1 MRRDQLICSQNK
13 YLRVTKAIT
22 DNLFVLFKEKV
33 KQIKRN
39 VPGKEILT
47 SFNVNYLQIEFILSQ
62 ESIVTDNHYTIMKY
76 SLALNIELM
85 ITRPCKMQI
94 TSQHIFTWPER
105 SSCRPELIC
114 SLNKRNRLK
123 IFAKKFLI
131 NRDILVE
138 KIAYFAL

>member
-105 SSCRPELIC
+105 SSCLPELIC
-114 SLNKRNRLK
+114 SINKRNRLK